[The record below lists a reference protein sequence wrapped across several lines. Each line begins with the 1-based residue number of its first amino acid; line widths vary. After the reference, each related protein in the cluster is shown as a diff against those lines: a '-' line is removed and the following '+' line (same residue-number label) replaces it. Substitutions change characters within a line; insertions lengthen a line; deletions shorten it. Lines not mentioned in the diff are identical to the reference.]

1 MLTNKYNYKG
11 VEIHSKALWIL
22 VSYQQKVCEID
33 HFICIKNSK
42 IFTHHNL
49 DRVLWKQHAH

>member
-11 VEIHSKALWIL
+11 GEIDSKALWIL

-49 DRVLWKQHAH
+49 DRVLW